1 VAVVEVLLALLL
13 VVQAVQAAVVQ
24 AAALPIMQ
32 LLELQTQ
39 AAAAVEEN
47 SLRLAA
53 QAAPVS

>member
-1 VAVVEVLLALLL
+1 MALLL
-13 VVQAVQAAVVQ
+13 VVQAVQAVAVQ
-24 AAALPIMQ
+24 AEALPIMQ

-53 QAAPVS
+53 LVAPALLS